1 MGAVGVMPMGKAR
14 SARRMP
20 AVACVVLAAIV
31 ALTAFGSGISA
42 RLDALLYD
50 AESAAVRAVA
60 PVPAE
65 GVVLVGIDQATVDA
79 IAAPIALWH
88 SELGA
93 ALGAIAKGGPRLV
106 AVDVVLPER
115 SMNAFGTGLDIALLK
130 GIVSARSV
138 NPAGGI
144 VLALQPD
151 AAGGLRPIYP
161 PYVAAA
167 GQHGAG
173 AAAFRIEVDGA
184 VRFVDPDISTFTSAI
199 ARRLERP
206 TPVGYIDYTRGDG
219 FHYVPLIEVL
229 QRGRAEDSAWLVQQF
244 ADKVIVVGS
253 VLPLLDRR
261 QQPVAL
267 AAWEPGHVEPPA
279 TLIHAQAIRTL
290 LAGTFIRE
298 LPLAASM
305 ALALA
310 FALLA
315 LVPGTIARWLTL
327 GAAIAGSFVAAS
339 WGLRAGWHAPLA
351 TPWVAG
357 VAAAVARSAFDGW
370 HFLRE
375 RDRLAR
381 LFEGY
386 VSPQVFRGVMA
397 GDLAGRGRGTL
408 AILFADVRGFTT
420 LTEHSAADDVLDVL
434 NRYYS
439 AVTPILHSHG
449 ATIDAF
455 RGDGL
460 NALFGAPEPQAEAAG
475 ASLRA
480 ARAMLAALVTV
491 NESLVS
497 EGRAPLQI
505 GIGLACGEAVFGDV
519 GSRDRRDFT
528 AIGDPVNLAARLQD
542 LTRQLD
548 CPILLTDAMH
558 GMLSPEEAL
567 GLTDLGVQPIKG
579 HSAVRV
585 WGCARLRADGQAA
598 AGPQRTA

>member
-1 MGAVGVMPMGKAR
+1 MGAVGVTPMSDAR
-14 SARRMP
+14 ASRWLPGVACMVLAVLVALA
-20 AVACVVLAAIV
+20 AVA
-31 ALTAFGSGISA
+31 SGASS
-42 RLDALLYD
+42 RLDATLYD
-50 AESAAVRAVA
+50 AETAAVRAAA
-60 PVPAE
+60 PLPAT
-65 GVVLVGIDQATVDA
+65 GVVLVGIDQSTVDA

-88 SELGA
+88 AELGA
-93 ALGAIAKGGPRLV
+93 ALGAMAKGGPRLV
-106 AVDVVLPER
+106 ALDVVLPER
-115 SMNAFGTGLDIALLK
+115 SMNAFGAGLDVALLK
-130 GIVSARSV
+130 GIVAARAV

-151 AAGGLRPIYP
+151 AGGGLRPIYP

-167 GQHGAG
+167 GPQGVG

-199 ARRLERP
+199 AQRLGRP
-206 TPVGYIDYTRGDG
+206 TPVGYIDYTRGEG
-219 FHYVPLIEVL
+219 FQYVPLIEVVR
-229 QRGRAEDSAWLVQQF
+229 RGRAEDTAWLTQQF

-267 AAWEPGHVEPPA
+267 AAWEPDHVEPPA

-290 LAGTFIRE
+290 LAGTLIHE
-298 LPLAASM
+298 LPLAASLP
-305 ALALA
+305 LALA

-315 LVPGTIARWLTL
+315 LVPDTLGRWLSL
-327 GAAIAGSFVAAS
+327 GAAVVGSFVVAA

-351 TPWVAG
+351 TAWLAGG
-357 VAAAVARSAFDGW
+357 VATIARSAFDGW

-375 RDRLAR
+375 RNRLAR

-408 AILFADVRGFTT
+408 AILFADLRGFTA
-420 LTEHSAADDVLDVL
+420 LTERSAAGDVLDVL

-439 AVTPILHSHG
+439 AVTPILHAHG

-460 NALFGAPEPQAEAAG
+460 NALFGAPEPQAEPASAA
-475 ASLRA
+475 LRA
-480 ARAMLAALVTV
+480 ARAMLAAIAPV
-491 NESLVS
+491 NESLLNAK
-497 EGRAPLQI
+497 RTPLQI
-505 GIGLACGEAVFGDV
+505 GIGLACGEVVFGDV

-542 LTRQLD
+542 LTRQFD
-548 CPILLTDAMH
+548 CPILLTDAMR
-558 GMLSPEEAL
+558 GMLPPEEAL
-567 GLTDLGVQPIKG
+567 GLVDLGVQPIKG
-579 HSAVRV
+579 HSAVHV
-585 WGCARLRADGQAA
+585 WGCNRLRSDGRDAA
-598 AGPQRTA
+598 QTQRDM